1 MQDLDDVVGLQ
12 VLELLV
18 QQPGE
23 LDDLGVLGRASV
35 SSHHPPDYVVDE
47 RVEQSIYA
55 VG

>member
-23 LDDLGVLGRASV
+23 LDDLGVLGRAPV
-35 SSHHPPDYVVDE
+35 PGHHPPDYVVDE
-47 RVEQSIYA
+47 GVEQSVDA